1 MRFCILFLATILTA
15 YAFGQ
20 TICIDPG
27 HPSENGRGSKGKRL
41 TEVEV
46 AWRVGVRLRELLEK
60 DGYRVVMT
68 KSEQEQTVTNRE
80 RARIAND
87 AKSDLLLRLHCD
99 AASGTGISAYYPKE
113 TGKAHGVE
121 GPSETVRKQSG
132 DLAKRFFPALIA
144 SLDGKHRSRGLL
156 TDRQTAIGNRQ
167 GALTGS
173 IFSKVPVILVEL
185 AVLTNPKDEAF
196 LESKAGFEALCQ
208 ALLAGVRAAIPPKA
222 GFASSP

>member
-1 MRFCILFLATILTA
+1 MRFLGLLLAAGMTTSVWS
-15 YAFGQ
+15 Q
-20 TICIDPG
+20 VICIDPG

-46 AWRVGVRLRELLEK
+46 AWKVAVRLRELLK
-60 DGYRVVMT
+60 SDGYTVVMT
-68 KSEQEQTVTNRE
+68 KDEQEEAVTNRD
-80 RARIAND
+80 RARIANE

-99 AASGTGISAYYPKE
+99 AASGSGISAYYPKE
-113 TGKAHGVE
+113 TGKAHGIE
-121 GPSETVRKQSG
+121 GPSEAVRKRSG
-132 DLAKRFFPALIA
+132 ELAKKFFPALIA
-144 SLDGKHRSRGLL
+144 SLDGKHKSRGLM

-196 LESKAGFEALCQ
+196 LESKQGFERLCQ
-208 ALLAGVRAAIPPKA
+208 ALRAGVLAAVPKTGGTKPA
-222 GFASSP
+222 R